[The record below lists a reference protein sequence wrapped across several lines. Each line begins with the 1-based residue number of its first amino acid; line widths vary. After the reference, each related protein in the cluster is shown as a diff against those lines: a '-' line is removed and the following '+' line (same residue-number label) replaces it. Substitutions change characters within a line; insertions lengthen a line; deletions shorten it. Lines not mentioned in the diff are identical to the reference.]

1 MPAKKETYWIPES
14 VAQHKK
20 GSLHKMLSIPCPVRI
35 PFTLLQSI
43 VDTTIG
49 DVAKNPT
56 HVGKPTYTVTKLM
69 KARANWGLNLKRI
82 NRNYNNPKKAVPTVK
97 APTARSW
104 KYK

>member
-20 GSLHKMLSIPCPVRI
+20 GSLHRMLSIPCPVRI

-43 VDTTIG
+43 VDTKIG

-56 HVGKPTYTVTKLM
+56 EVGKPTYAVTKLM

-82 NRNYNNPKKAVPTVK
+82 NRAYNKPKKVVT
-97 APTARSW
+97 TAKGTTAWGW
-104 KYK
+104 KRK